1 MRRHFYEEKKPL
13 CVNEKT
19 FTYVKK
25 TLPETLNP
33 EREDIL
39 GEKKHI
45 CPEKKKK
52 RKKKKKKKTMAFKA
66 RPLTRSRNKKE

>member
-39 GEKKHI
+39 GEKKNI
-45 CPEKKKK
+45 YVR
-52 RKKKKKKKTMAFKA
+52 RKKKKKKEKKLW
-66 RPLTRSRNKKE
+66 PLKRDL